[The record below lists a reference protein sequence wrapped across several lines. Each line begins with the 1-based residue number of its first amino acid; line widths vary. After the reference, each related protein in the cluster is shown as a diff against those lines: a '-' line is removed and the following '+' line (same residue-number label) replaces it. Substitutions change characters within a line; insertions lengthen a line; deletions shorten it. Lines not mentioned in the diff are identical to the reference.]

1 MAGLETPG
9 RAAPN
14 VATAERIGSAAAG
27 SALAAY
33 GVFRRDLAGAILATL
48 GGFLIYRGA
57 MGRCPCYQTL
67 GIDTA
72 GGTDG
77 RGVSGDAGIKIEKEI
92 LISRSPIELYQ
103 FWRRLENLPEIM
115 PHLASVTEDGAR
127 SHWVV
132 RGPAGHPI
140 EWDAEVINDHPGA
153 LIAWQSL
160 PGAEV
165 HSAGAVH
172 FESEE
177 DGNATRLRLKLE
189 YLPPAG
195 KAGALVARLFG
206 SAPDQLIESDLA
218 LFKEKME
225 T

>member
-1 MAGLETPG
+1 VL
-9 RAAPN
+9 
-14 VATAERIGSAAAG
+14 
-27 SALAAY
+27 
-33 GVFRRDLAGAILATL
+33 RRDWAGAILATL

-57 MGRCPCYQTL
+57 TGRCPGYQTL

-92 LISRSPIELYQ
+92 LISRPPIELYQ

-115 PHLASVTEDGAR
+115 PHLDSVTEDGAR

-132 RGPAGHPI
+132 RGPAGHRI

-165 HSAGAVH
+165 HSAGTVH
-172 FESEE
+172 FEPVE

-206 SAPDQLIESDLA
+206 SAPDQLLESDLA